1 MIEGGFDHGGRVA
14 GSLWR
19 QVAAV
24 AYRDGVLKV
33 LMQVVDVFDHA
44 VLQAAA
50 DPDVVE
56 DREVLDMFA
65 ESDTA
70 GVRAD
75 RYAAFGGH
83 EEHGEDLVDSSE
95 PTTVDLDEL
104 DCFGLQELFE
114 QHAVL
119 AALPGGHPD
128 GSDGPGDGR
137 MAENIIWA
145 GGFLDPER

>member
-1 MIEGGFDHGGRVA
+1 MIERGLDHGGRVA
-14 GSLWR
+14 GGLR
-19 QVAAV
+19 REVAAV
-24 AYRDGVLKV
+24 AHRDGVHEV
-33 LMQVVDVFDHA
+33 LMQVINIFDHA
-44 VLQAAA
+44 VLQTAT

-75 RYAAFGGH
+75 RHAALGGH
-83 EEHGEDLVDSSE
+83 EEYGENLVDAAE
-95 PTTVDLDEL
+95 PTTVDLNEL
-104 DCFGLQELFE
+104 DCFGLQELLE